1 MMEWPVLT
9 RLLLLLFLLSFHGSA
24 AVAAEQP
31 GPYLYDL
38 MKQEAYVTA
47 WKTMLGPD
55 VVPDWVKTYADT
67 LDGPATPSITVPVSG
82 DSYTLG
88 FTCKA
93 HDCAGNQL
101 YVLFAPGARQAWG
114 LLITGDSHRWLGH
127 PEPPIQQ
134 AILSRVE

>member
-55 VVPDWVKTYADT
+55 VVPDRVKTYADT
-67 LDGPATPSITVPVSG
+67 LDGPATPSITVPVGG
-82 DSYTLG
+82 DSYTL
-88 FTCKA
+88 
-93 HDCAGNQL
+93 NL
-101 YVLFAPGARQAWG
+101 PARPMIAAA
-114 LLITGDSHRWLGH
+114 TSSMCCSHRGRDRLGGC
-127 PEPPIQQ
+127 
-134 AILSRVE
+134 

>member
-1 MMEWPVLT
+1 MLA
-9 RLLLLLFLLSFHGSA
+9 RLLLLLLFCSSA

-31 GPYLYDL
+31 GPSLSQLMAQPAYL
-38 MKQEAYVTA
+38 TA

-55 VVPDWVKTYADT
+55 LVPDWVKSYAET
-67 LDGPATPSITVPVSG
+67 LDGPPTPSIKVPVSG

-93 HDCAGNQL
+93 QDCAGNQL
-101 YVLFAPGARQAWG
+101 YVLFAPAARQAWG
-114 LLITGDSHRWLGH
+114 LLITGESHRWFGH

-134 AILSRVE
+134 AILGRVE

>member
-1 MMEWPVLT
+1 MMELRMLARLT
-9 RLLLLLFLLSFHGSA
+9 LLLLLGSSA

-31 GPYLYDL
+31 GPYLHDL
-38 MKQEAYVTA
+38 MKQEAYLTA

-55 VVPDWVKTYADT
+55 LVPDWVKSYSDT
-67 LDGPATPSITVPVSG
+67 LDGPPTPSITVPVNG
-82 DSYTLG
+82 DKYTLG

-93 HDCAGNQL
+93 QDCGGNQL
-101 YVLFAPGARQAWG
+101 YVLFAPQARQAWG
-114 LLITGDSHRWLGH
+114 LLITGESHRWLGH

>member
-1 MMEWPVLT
+1 MMGSPVLT
-9 RLLLLLFLLSFHGSA
+9 RLLLLLFLLPFPGSA

-55 VVPDWVKTYADT
+55 MVPDWVKTYADT
-67 LDGPATPSITVPVSG
+67 LDGPAAPSITVPVGG

-93 HDCAGNQL
+93 HDCGGNQL
-101 YVLFAPGARQAWG
+101 YVLFAPGAKQAWG
-114 LLITGDSHRWLGH
+114 LLITGESHRWLGH

>member
-1 MMEWPVLT
+1 MLT
-9 RLLLLLFLLSFHGSA
+9 RLLLLLLLLPFPGSA

-55 VVPDWVKTYADT
+55 VVPDWVKTYAET

-93 HDCAGNQL
+93 HDCGGNQL